1 MVECSSLNKPQ
12 SENNMA
18 ASVWMFHCRQT
29 ARSVS
34 FLYPVTVFS
43 HVSSSVRL
51 DTVVQT
57 SLYLLNLSS

>member
-29 ARSVS
+29 ALL
-34 FLYPVTVFS
+34 LYPVTVFS